1 MHIIA
6 PVRLVDQD
14 SVRAGRTLHV
24 WPSLAHLVE
33 ALHAN
38 GLAHEENREGDQD
51 QTTNYSC
58 DNSTCVVVLVF
69 ICVSLEVLEIDLLP
83 GGDLFGDLLL
93 FESQP
98 VGVVLSCLLTSF
110 LCSGLLFLDCF
121 DLGID
126 VLLDLFGFALAENVG
141 VSWLDFFESRLD
153 VGLDDILID
162 LHLFPFNDSD
172 ERGLLLVLSLSDQSW
187 SLQNSCLD

>member
-14 SVRAGRTLHV
+14 AVRAGRFSHV
-24 WPSLAHLVE
+24 RPSLAHLVE

-69 ICVSLEVLEIDLLP
+69 ICVSLEVLEIDLLT
-83 GGDLFGDLLL
+83 GGDLFGNLLL

-98 VGVVLSCLLTSF
+98 VGVVLSSLLTSF
-110 LCSGLLFLDCF
+110 LCSGLLFLDGF

-126 VLLDLFGFALAENVG
+126 VLLDLFGFPLAENVG
-141 VSWLDFFESRLD
+141 VAWLDFFS
-153 VGLDDILID
+153 
-162 LHLFPFNDSD
+162 SSYSSS
-172 ERGLLLVLSLSDQSW
+172 LSLCSFS
-187 SLQNSCLD
+187 